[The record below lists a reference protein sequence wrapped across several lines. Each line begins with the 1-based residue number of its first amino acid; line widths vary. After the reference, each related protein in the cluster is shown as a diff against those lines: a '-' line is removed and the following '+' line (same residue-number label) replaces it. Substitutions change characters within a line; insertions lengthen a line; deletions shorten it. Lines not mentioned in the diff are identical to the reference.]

1 MLKSSCRKINK
12 MKNLNSKNSELF
24 EGKKEFDY
32 STHYRMPKVKLTNK
46 RRRRT
51 AFKGI
56 VNQGQLK
63 TKN

>member
-1 MLKSSCRKINK
+1 